1 MRILAQAVRLYSIL
15 LVVGLLWIYSQR
27 RFSWNLFI
35 LVSEERFASVI
46 LGTLGTATFLVLL
59 SLFVSRNFSW
69 AKHLE
74 SEFSKVLVP
83 LQLWEIL
90 AIALLSG
97 LVEEVFF
104 RGAVQPALGLIP
116 ASLLFGLAH
125 FIPRNNFWPWSIYAA
140 FGGFLLG
147 CLFEL
152 TRSLLPVI
160 AAHSIT
166 NFTLIL
172 IINLRHSDQRA

>member
-1 MRILAQAVRLYSIL
+1 MRILVQAARLYSIL
-15 LVVGLLWIYSQR
+15 LVIGLFWIYSQR
-27 RFSWNLFI
+27 RFTWNLFFQI
-35 LVSEERFASVI
+35 TEERFSSVF
-46 LGTLGTATFLVLL
+46 LMTLGTASLLILL
-59 SLFVSRNFSW
+59 SLFVSQNFSW
-69 AKHLE
+69 AQHLE
-74 SEFSKVLVP
+74 NEFSKVLVP
-83 LQLWEIL
+83 LQLWEIV
-90 AIALLSG
+90 AIAFLSG
-97 LVEEVFF
+97 LVEEIFF

-125 FIPRNNFWPWSIYAA
+125 LIPRNNFWPWSVYAA

-172 IINLRHSDQRA
+172 ILNLRHSDQNT